1 MATMLLG
8 DGRRVRMVEPNLW
21 DLSEVELQTGWTQ
34 KEFARRMRTT
44 SMTTAVA
51 IFASLRRTAQSDPA
65 NRDLGELTFAQV
77 CDMSAG
83 VERVVMSPADLG
95 RQEPEGEQGPDPL
108 SVPISD
114 DDGVRP
120 TS

>member
-1 MATMLLG
+1 M
-8 DGRRVRMVEPNLW
+8 
-21 DLSEVELQTGWTQ
+21 
-34 KEFARRMRTT
+34 
-44 SMTTAVA
+44 
-51 IFASLRRTAQSDPA
+51 
-65 NRDLGELTFAQV
+65 TFAQV